1 MVDVKEIRLRSPH
14 WQASDTVSTLSLL
27 IPLKREKKVVESKG
41 MEEKEGN
48 RKKKNQLERSR
59 TRMSVIPFPSCSRGE
74 QVGGKKKKRN
84 AGSGA
89 KMTEPGVE
97 KKVGHV

>member
-1 MVDVKEIRLRSPH
+1 
-14 WQASDTVSTLSLL
+14 
-27 IPLKREKKVVESKG
+27 
-41 MEEKEGN
+41 
-48 RKKKNQLERSR
+48 
-59 TRMSVIPFPSCSRGE
+59 MSVIPFPSCSRGE

-89 KMTEPGVE
+89 KMTEPGLE

>member
-48 RKKKNQLERSR
+48 RKKKES
-59 TRMSVIPFPSCSRGE
+59 TWKVSDADECYSFSVL
-74 QVGGKKKKRN
+74 
-84 AGSGA
+84 
-89 KMTEPGVE
+89 
-97 KKVGHV
+97 